1 MQKNPNSKGFYHL
14 FRATILLYMPLDVLV
29 ETVLF
34 YKASPQKIST
44 LKKLFE
50 VSDEAWEQGI
60 TALESRLKNGALR
73 LVKTEGEVQ
82 LVTAPELS
90 EFVEAMRK
98 DEISGDI
105 GKAGAETLAIVL
117 YQGPVTRAEI
127 DAIRGVN
134 SSFILRNLLTRGL
147 VKRESHKNT
156 FQFSIS
162 PELLKHLGVTS
173 KEDLPDF
180 KKFDAALK
188 AFVTETADL

>member
-1 MQKNPNSKGFYHL
+1 
-14 FRATILLYMPLDVLV
+14 MPLDVLV

-60 TALESRLKNGALR
+60 TALEARLKNGALR
-73 LVKTEGEVQ
+73 LVKTEEEVQ

-105 GKAGAETLAIVL
+105 GKGWSRDTSHSALSRDL
-117 YQGPVTRAEI
+117 
-127 DAIRGVN
+127 
-134 SSFILRNLLTRGL
+134 SL
-147 VKRESHKNT
+147 VQKLMLFE
-156 FQFSIS
+156 
-162 PELLKHLGVTS
+162 V
-173 KEDLPDF
+173 
-180 KKFDAALK
+180 
-188 AFVTETADL
+188 